1 MSNMLF
7 VEYQSQHGQWYPRG
21 QCPNDPVTI
30 KHHLEQAAKAS
41 PTGRARVLDSN
52 KRVVDML

>member
-1 MSNMLF
+1 MDQMVF
-7 VEYQSQHGQWYPRG
+7 VEYQGQHGTWYPRG
-21 QCPNDPVTI
+21 QCANNPVMI

>member
-21 QCPNDPVTI
+21 QVANHPVQI
-30 KHHLEQAAKAS
+30 KQALEQAAKNS
-41 PTGRARVLDSN
+41 PTGRARVLDSS